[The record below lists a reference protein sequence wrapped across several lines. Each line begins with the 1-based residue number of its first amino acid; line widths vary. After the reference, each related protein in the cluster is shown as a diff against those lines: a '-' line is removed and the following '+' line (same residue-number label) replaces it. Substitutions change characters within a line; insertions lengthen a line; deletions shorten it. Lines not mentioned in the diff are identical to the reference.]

1 MVNKP
6 KRLGTSFEV
15 DVCAFLR
22 DHGFPLAERRAQE
35 GRNDRGDVAGTPHVF
50 ECKNLKSIDL
60 AGGIDELKQEVANC
74 GPNAGYGFLIVKRR
88 RKSTGEAYA
97 VMTLTQ
103 LCDLLGRLDG

>member
-6 KRLGTSFEV
+6 KILGTSFEV

-22 DHGFPLAERRAQE
+22 EHGFPLAERRAQE
-35 GRNDRGDVAGTPHVF
+35 GKNDRGDVAGTPHVF

-60 AGGIDELKQEVANC
+60 AGGMDELKGELS
-74 GPNAGYGFLIVKRR
+74 NAGTEFGFLIVKRR

-97 VMTLTQ
+97 CMTLEQ
-103 LCDLLGRLDG
+103 LTRLLERLPDGQ